1 MKNKYIII
9 LFIIGFII
17 TILGSL
23 FKITH
28 WEIGFV
34 TGTLLLTFGML
45 LQVIAGTLFIVKLF
59 SNKNDSFLNK

>member
-28 WEIGFV
+28 WEFGFV
-34 TGTLLLTFGML
+34 SGTLLITTGIILKIT
-45 LQVIAGTLFIVKLF
+45 AGILFIVKLL
-59 SNKNDSFLNK
+59 SNKNNSFLNK